1 MGRDVAIVFPLDRP
15 QSRALPPS
23 VAWPRLVDELLAQ
36 RRETHGPGG
45 ETLRIREQ
53 ALDSAIATG
62 RIALRS
68 REIRMATPSASTPVV
83 HTNGLQESRNTRPT
97 LVIQPSKGWLRLDF
111 KPVWEYREL
120 LFFLVW
126 RDIKVRYKQTAI
138 GAAWAICQPLLTM
151 MIFAVVFG
159 RFAKIPSDNLPYP
172 IFAFAGLLPW
182 TYFSQSITRSGASLV
197 NDATLIRKIY
207 FPRLV
212 IPASAVVAPLVD
224 FVLSFLILLGLM
236 GGYRVKPGWAV
247 LTLPAFMGLAVC
259 AALGTSLWLS
269 ALNVRYRD
277 VGHAIPF
284 LVQFWMYASPIVY
297 PLSLI
302 PKRWH
307 VLYSLNPM
315 VGVVEG
321 FRWGLLGK
329 ESPEI
334 TAIEV
339 GSAVAAALLITGL
352 VFFRRMERSFAD
364 IV

>member
-1 MGRDVAIVFPLDRP
+1 MGTPAKPAPVETTMPLRGN
-15 QSRALPPS
+15 SR
-23 VAWPRLVDELLAQ
+23 
-36 RRETHGPGG
+36 
-45 ETLRIREQ
+45 
-53 ALDSAIATG
+53 
-62 RIALRS
+62 
-68 REIRMATPSASTPVV
+68 
-83 HTNGLQESRNTRPT
+83 TRPMA
-97 LVIQPSKGWLRLDF
+97 VVQASKGWLRLDLR
-111 KPVWEYREL
+111 PVWEYHGL
-120 LFFLVW
+120 LYFLVW
-126 RDIKVRYKQTAI
+126 RDIKVRYKQTVI

-151 MIFAVVFG
+151 MIFAVIFG
-159 RFAKIPSDNLPYP
+159 RFAKIPSDNVPYP

-197 NDATLIRKIY
+197 SDANLIRKIY
-207 FPRLV
+207 FPRLI

-224 FVLSFLILLGLM
+224 FAFSFLILLVM
-236 GGYRVKPGWAV
+236 MAWYRVTPKWAV
-247 LTLPAFMGLAVC
+247 ATLPLFVFLVVC
-259 AALGTSLWLS
+259 AALGASLWLS

-315 VGVVEG
+315 VAVVEG

-329 ESPEI
+329 ESPEFASI
-334 TAIEV
+334 LI
-339 GSAVAAALLITGL
+339 GSAVSLILLITGL
-352 VFFRRMERSFAD
+352 VFFKRMERTFAD